1 MVLYFYNYKIKP
13 VVMRD
18 CSTHSNKQ
26 FIQKRNDDL
35 FNVLLRNVQRF
46 CLNKTIIGSFSFKIN
61 TKKKKKKGGKWL
73 I

>member
-1 MVLYFYNYKIKP
+1 MILYFYNYKIKP

-46 CLNKTIIGSFSFKIN
+46 CLNKTIILLQDQHQ
-61 TKKKKKKGGKWL
+61 KKKKGGK
-73 I
+73 